1 MDLLVPLAVAL
12 PLVVAALLAGVG
24 TYLPRV
30 LPDLIAIGTAATVT
44 AISLLLL
51 LGSGDHPI
59 VYWFGGWLPVP
70 GPEDTIAPGIAFVID
85 PFAAAEAALAGSAVL
100 ATLIFAWRY
109 FENVRHLFHALML
122 AFLGGMVGFALSGDL
137 FNIFV
142 FFELMSVAGY
152 ALCAYRIEQP
162 DVLQGSLNFAILNS
176 MGAFAMLMG
185 IAMLYGSTGALNLV
199 DVGTALS
206 HQHPT
211 GLVVASLTLIT
222 VGFLVKAGAAPF
234 HFWLSDAYAVATAA
248 AAAIFTAVMGELAF
262 HVYAR
267 IYTTVFAESITGSAA
282 TAVIAALISLA
293 LLSAVVGA
301 VMCALQADTKR
312 QVAFLTV
319 SNGGAVLAGIA
330 LLNPT
335 GLAGAIMYII
345 AAGLLRGA
353 LMLGLGMVVTRL
365 GSPDE
370 LRLRGRGR
378 ARRHIPL
385 GALIVLCGLGLA
397 APPVF
402 GPFLS
407 LSLVYD
413 AAWTAGYHWVVPLL
427 AASVALSAGTVLRAA
442 ARIFLG
448 WGDRTDPLLTDEPEE
463 PDEGEPEPEE
473 RGARRRL
480 WMLSPAFALVV
491 AGYGL
496 AFGPQLAGHAIEAAR
511 ALADHAEHARL
522 VLQGIVPAQHLLPQ
536 YRPSRLALAT
546 GAASFGGALLVAAAG
561 LWWQRLRSAT
571 SHWLGAALLPPVN
584 ALKALHSGSVG
595 DYATWLVTGT
605 AALALSWALTLR

>member
-1 MDLLVPLAVAL
+1 MNLLLPLAVAL
-12 PLVVAALLAGVG
+12 PLVVAALLAAVG
-24 TYLPRV
+24 THLPPV
-30 LPDLIAIGTAATVT
+30 LPDLIAIGTAAAVT
-44 AISLLLL
+44 AISLLLVL
-51 LGSGDHPI
+51 DSGAHPI
-59 VYWFGGWLPVP
+59 VYWFGGWRPVP
-70 GPEDTIAPGIAFVID
+70 GSEQVTAPGIAFVID
-85 PFAAAEAALAGSAVL
+85 SFAAAEAALAGLAVL

-109 FENVRHLFHALML
+109 FESIRHLFHALML

-152 ALCAYRIEQP
+152 ALCAYRVEQP

-206 HQHPT
+206 RQHPT
-211 GLVVASLTLIT
+211 GLMVASLTLIT

-282 TAVIAALISLA
+282 TAVTAALISLA
-293 LLSAVVGA
+293 VLSAVVGA
-301 VMCALQADTKR
+301 VMCALEAGTKR

-319 SNGGAVLAGIA
+319 SNGGAVLAGVA
-330 LLNPT
+330 LLSPT

-353 LMLGLGMVVTRL
+353 LMLGLGMVMTRL
-365 GSPDE
+365 GTGDE

-378 ARRHIPL
+378 ARRHVPL
-385 GALIVLCGLGLA
+385 GVLIALCGLGLA
-397 APPVF
+397 APPPF

-407 LSLVYD
+407 LSLIYD
-413 AAWTAGYHWVVPLL
+413 AAWAAGYGWVAPLL
-427 AASVALSAGTVLRAA
+427 ATCVALSAGTVLRAA

-448 WGDRTDPLLTDEPEE
+448 WGDSTDPLLTEQPE
-463 PDEGEPEPEE
+463 DADGGEPEPEE

-480 WMLSPAFALVV
+480 WVLSPAFALVL

-511 ALADHAEHARL
+511 ALQDHTEHARL
-522 VLQGIVPAQHLLPQ
+522 VLQSVAPLPRPLPD
-536 YRPSRLALAT
+536 YRPSRLALT
-546 GAASFGGALLVAAAG
+546 YGAASFAGALLVAAAG
-561 LWWQRLRSAT
+561 LWWQRLLAT
-571 SHWLGAALLPPVN
+571 TSQRLRAALLAPVN
-584 ALKALHSGSVG
+584 ALKALHSGGVG

-605 AALALSWALTLR
+605 AALALTWALTLR